1 MMATTRTPLIQP
13 DASGAVHRATS
24 VPRGVSGGL
33 VSPAAGNIRLAAEHF
48 AAATMYLLA
57 GSVGLVWIAPDLAA
71 GNYLSPHVA
80 GVTHLFTL
88 GWLTTTI
95 FGALYQLL
103 PVALGA
109 PIRWPRVAHLS
120 FWTFAP
126 GAGLFACGVADS
138 STMINHAGVALVGT
152 GVILA
157 VTNIAATLPRAR
169 SRDVTWAAIA
179 VAITFLSSTL
189 VLGVVL
195 LHNIHTGF
203 IAEARVRVLAT
214 HLHVAIVGWALI
226 MIVGVSHRLLPMF
239 LLAHGAD
246 GRWTRRAL
254 ALLASGVLLLSFGIN
269 TRFAVAAWAGAA
281 CLEAG
286 VACFLRQAY
295 GFYRARVRKRIDI
308 GMRFAGAA
316 LACLVIAAALGPIL
330 LWRGPGAPRLATTYV
345 LVGLLGGIILYVIGF
360 FYKIVP
366 LLAWTARFSG
376 KTSMPGTPTVA
387 DLFSARAALVQLAV
401 MVAAIASLAIGTMT
415 GITTAAYAG
424 ASLFLIGILVFVS
437 QIGRV
442 AFGGRVRINGG
453 MK

>member
-1 MMATTRTPLIQP
+1 MTTPASPTTQP
-13 DASGAVHRATS
+13 GVQSGVHRTTS
-24 VPRGVSGGL
+24 VPRGVSAGL
-33 VSPAAGNIRLAAEHF
+33 VSPAAGNIRLAGEHF
-48 AAATMYLLA
+48 AAATLYLLA
-57 GSVGLVWIAPDLAA
+57 GAVGLVWIAPELAA

-109 PIRWPRVAHLS
+109 PIRWPRVAHAS

-126 GAGLFACGVADS
+126 GAGLFACGVADN
-138 STMINHAGVALVGT
+138 STMLHHAGIAFVGVGVVLGVA
-152 GVILA
+152 
-157 VTNIAATLPRAR
+157 NIAATLPRTR

-179 VAITFLSSTL
+179 LAITFLSSTL
-189 VLGVVL
+189 VLGIVL

-246 GRWTRRAL
+246 GRWTGRAL
-254 ALLASGVLLLSFGIN
+254 ALLASGILLISLGIN
-269 TRFAVAAWAGAA
+269 ARLSVAAWMGAF
-281 CLEAG
+281 CLDAG
-286 VACFLRQAY
+286 VACFLYQAY
-295 GFYRARVRKRIDI
+295 CFYRARVRRRIDI
-308 GMRFAGAA
+308 GMRFAAAA
-316 LACLVIAAALGPIL
+316 LTFLIVTAALGPIL
-330 LWRGPGAPRLATTYV
+330 LWRGSTAPRLATTYV

-376 KTSMPGTPTVA
+376 TSSTPGAPTVA
-387 DLFSARAALVQLAV
+387 DLFSARVARVQLAIMVVAIVLLAAAV
-401 MVAAIASLAIGTMT
+401 MIGVA
-415 GITTAAYAG
+415 TAAYGG
-424 ASLFLIGILVFVS
+424 ASLFLIGVLLFVS

-442 AFGGRVRINGG
+442 ALGGRRRHVGD
-453 MK
+453 KA